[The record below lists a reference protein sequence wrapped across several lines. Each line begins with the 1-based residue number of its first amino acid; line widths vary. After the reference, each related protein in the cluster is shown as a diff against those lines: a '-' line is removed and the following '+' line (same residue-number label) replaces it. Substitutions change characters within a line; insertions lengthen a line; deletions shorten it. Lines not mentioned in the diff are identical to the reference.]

1 MVDITGRTRC
11 TPGSH
16 APRRHAGERCHTRG
30 DQPRPT
36 NGILVAITVMD
47 GTFLKIDRLVMNST
61 APATSATSI
70 IGSVRTLP
78 SACGMPR
85 SNRDVK
91 SVAAFPT
98 SICPQAMSYARPSS
112 DVDLVRPEIACL
124 VTV

>member
-30 DQPRPT
+30 YQPRPT

-47 GTFLKIDRLVMNST
+47 GTFAPGGRLAMNST

-91 SVAAFPT
+91 SVAAFPD
-98 SICPQAMSYARPSS
+98 IDLPAG
-112 DVDLVRPEIACL
+112 DVVRPAVERRRLGEAGDRVL
-124 VTV
+124 GD